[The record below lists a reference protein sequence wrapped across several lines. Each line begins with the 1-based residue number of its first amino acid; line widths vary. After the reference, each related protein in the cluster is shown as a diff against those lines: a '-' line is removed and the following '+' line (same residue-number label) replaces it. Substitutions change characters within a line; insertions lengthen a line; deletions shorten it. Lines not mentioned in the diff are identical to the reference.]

1 MRATEAELRGLLA
14 STAFAPGYGFRVA
27 AVGDGECTI
36 EVPFR
41 PSFERPGG
49 VISGP
54 VFMAAADAAMWLA
67 ILARL
72 GVDDPCVTVE
82 MQTAFLAAARREDFR
97 CTARVLKWGRRLIY
111 GTAESIGPGD
121 RLLAHHTLTYVRS
134 DAAPAAIGE
143 DRRAGG
149 APRS

>member
-1 MRATEAELRGLLA
+1 MKATQAELAGVLA
-14 STAFAPGYGFRVA
+14 RAPFAPGYGFRVA
-27 AVGDGECTI
+27 AVADGQCTI

-49 VISGP
+49 VVSGP

-72 GVDDPCVTVE
+72 GIDDPCVTVE
-82 MQTAFLAAARREDFR
+82 MKTAFLAAARREDFR

-111 GTAESIGPGD
+111 GTAECLGAGD
-121 RLLAHHTLTYVRS
+121 RLLAHHTLTYVRAEVAS
-134 DAAPAAIGE
+134 EAG
-143 DRRAGG
+143 RRAIADRPGG
-149 APRS
+149 

>member
-1 MRATEAELRGLLA
+1 MKATETELRDLLA
-14 STAFAPGYGFRVA
+14 SAGFAPGYGFRVA
-27 AVGDGECTI
+27 AVADGECTI

-72 GVDDPCVTVE
+72 GADDPCVTVE
-82 MQTAFLAAARREDFR
+82 MKTAFLAAARREDFR

-111 GTAESIGPGD
+111 GTAECIGPGD

-134 DAAPAAIGE
+134 DSAPGASGD
-143 DRRAGG
+143 DRRPGDTARG
-149 APRS
+149 